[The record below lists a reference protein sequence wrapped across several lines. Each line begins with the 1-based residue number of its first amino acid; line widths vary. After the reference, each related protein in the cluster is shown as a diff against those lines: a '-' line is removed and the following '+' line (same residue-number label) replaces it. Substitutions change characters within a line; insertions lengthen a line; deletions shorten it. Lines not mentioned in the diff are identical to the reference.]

1 MKVSNINQFSLL
13 NKNIVSRDKNVSFGR
28 LVNGTDYPDEM
39 VEEAENII
47 KENLRVDKDRYKK
60 SFMECWED
68 ASFQPVTWLFSPYAK
83 LEGSSDPIRDTRIAM
98 GIATLGISELLK
110 TPEAAIRKLVADIKT
125 DKYVSKLKDC
135 VIDLMKEKK
144 LR

>member
-47 KENLRVDKDRYKK
+47 KENLKVDKDRYKK

-83 LEGSSDPIRDTRIAM
+83 FFKYKESPEP
-98 GIATLGISELLK
+98 TLGISELLK

-125 DKYVSKLKDC
+125 DNYVSKLKDC